1 MAKNQNGLAEGVQA
15 NESGGWPGGF
25 LAEEEG
31 FDRRALLRLG
41 FWGVGSVGA
50 VIVALLA
57 YNSGTGIR
65 PHQVVATDLAK
76 QSSHLEIAEAAKK
89 EIRRLSS
96 AIDTLNGDR
105 DRLFARI
112 AALEQGFES
121 VTGSISRKAA
131 RGTDAVTTTTSMPP
145 VIEPDPAK
153 QPDSSGLDAST
164 TANASPDAPLSAPVA
179 STTTAAAVKP
189 LVATS
194 SPADAS
200 SRSANIQP
208 TPTPTAGSSFT
219 PTTHGK
225 EASAA
230 VATPIAPEAAA
241 QPAPAAHDPPATL
254 PRGQDQTATRGT
266 ESEPERNLHHKEAQI
281 VAASISPI
289 ADAVQPP
296 SYPSPVPAPRTD
308 FGVDLGIASSIKG
321 LRALWQS
328 LLKFEAKELTSLHPI
343 IVLKETSN
351 GSGTQMHL
359 VAGPLADAAAAARIC
374 AVLSENGRNCDT
386 AVFDGQRLLEDSKD
400 SDIALATKRPK
411 AAYASRHRHSRKS
424 TNVEAPAPPP
434 PLPLPPKP
442 STFGSS
448 VSH

>member
-31 FDRRALLRLG
+31 FDRRALWRLG

-57 YNSGTGIR
+57 YNSGAGIR
-65 PHQVVATDLAK
+65 PHQVVAADLAK
-76 QSSHLEIAEAAKK
+76 QSPHLEIAEAAKK

-121 VTGSISRKAA
+121 VTGSNSRKAA

-145 VIEPDPAK
+145 VIEPDPAR

-164 TANASPDAPLSAPVA
+164 TRNASTDAPLSAPVA
-179 STTTAAAVKP
+179 FTTAAAVKP
-189 LVATS
+189 LVVTS

-208 TPTPTAGSSFT
+208 TPTPTAGSWFT

-254 PRGQDQTATRGT
+254 PRGQDQTATRGI
-266 ESEPERNLHHKEAQI
+266 ESESERNLHHKEAQI
-281 VAASISPI
+281 VAASIPPI

-308 FGVDLGIASSIKG
+308 FGVDLGSASSIKG
-321 LRALWQS
+321 LRALWQG
-328 LLKFEAKELTSLHPI
+328 LLKLEAKELTPMHPI
-343 IVLKETSN
+343 IVLKETNN
-351 GSGTQMHL
+351 GSGTQMRL

-400 SDIALATKRPK
+400 SDIALATRRPK
-411 AAYASRHRHSRKS
+411 AAHASRHRHGRKS
-424 TNVEAPAPPP
+424 TSVEAPAPPP
-434 PLPLPPKP
+434 PSPLPPKP
-442 STFGSS
+442 STLGSS